1 MCAIRSELN
10 WLPELSVLLLASQRL
25 RAGAALTVRAY
36 HVRRVADERRGHA
49 SGVVGEH
56 LVLLG
61 RRVAHG
67 GVLEDEGEEGGGVA
81 RWAAVAVE
89 RERLQE
95 AGLEVVRSGVLGVLG
110 LAQRVCVVATDR
122 TVQPD

>member
-1 MCAIRSELN
+1 MGAIRTELN

-36 HVRRVADERRGHA
+36 HERRVADERRGHA

-61 RRVAHG
+61 RRVTRG
-67 GVLEDEGEEGGGVA
+67 DEGEEGGGVA
-81 RWAAVAVE
+81 GGAAVAVGSSPV
-89 RERLQE
+89 RAV
-95 AGLEVVRSGVLGVLG
+95 AGSSVEGVYAHASRALETL
-110 LAQRVCVVATDR
+110 
-122 TVQPD
+122 